1 MSDRLALFALQWLKA
16 RGLDVPGDV
25 SVVGFD
31 GVPEAALSSP
41 PLTTVAQ
48 PIAEIGK
55 RAIEMILEPSLE
67 VRREVLPL
75 KLETRGSTARAR
87 S

>member
-1 MSDRLALFALQWLKA
+1 MDWLKA
-16 RGLDVPGDV
+16 RGLRVPEDV

-31 GVPEAALSSP
+31 GVPEAALSEP
-41 PLTTVAQ
+41 PLTTIAQ

-55 RAIEMILEPSLE
+55 RAIEIILEGPGPTK
-67 VRREVLPL
+67 REILPL
-75 KLETRGSTARAR
+75 RLEIRGSTGKAA